1 MVTGTG
7 QCILKAI
14 TKKRGR
20 EGRKEERRIK
30 VEKHNIYS
38 TVRNSN
44 NTENTGKITQDP
56 MT

>member
-1 MVTGTG
+1 MTGTG
-7 QCILKAI
+7 QCISKAI